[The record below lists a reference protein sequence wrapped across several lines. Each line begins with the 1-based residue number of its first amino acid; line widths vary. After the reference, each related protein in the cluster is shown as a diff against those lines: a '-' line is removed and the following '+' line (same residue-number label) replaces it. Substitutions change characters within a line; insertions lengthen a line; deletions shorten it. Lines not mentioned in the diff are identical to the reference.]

1 MRVGSKIFIADG
13 LLSLEVVELNDD
25 HVMSK
30 VLNDA
35 AIGSRKNCNLPGAII
50 DLPAVSEKDV
60 QDLKF
65 GVKNQV
71 QKLLRLVEWCY
82 NYVIF
87 YFIVQYSINCTIFN
101 KKPVHKQDST
111 TQFFYKKPL
120 YKQPGNY
127 SISNLVLD
135 SLKFRNLRQIAH

>member
-82 NYVIF
+82 
-87 YFIVQYSINCTIFN
+87 
-101 KKPVHKQDST
+101 
-111 TQFFYKKPL
+111 L
-120 YKQPGNY
+120 
-127 SISNLVLD
+127 
-135 SLKFRNLRQIAH
+135 

>member
-25 HVMSK
+25 HVMAK

-71 QKLLRLVEWCY
+71 LKLLRSIEWCY
-82 NYVIF
+82 
-87 YFIVQYSINCTIFN
+87 
-101 KKPVHKQDST
+101 
-111 TQFFYKKPL
+111 L
-120 YKQPGNY
+120 
-127 SISNLVLD
+127 
-135 SLKFRNLRQIAH
+135 